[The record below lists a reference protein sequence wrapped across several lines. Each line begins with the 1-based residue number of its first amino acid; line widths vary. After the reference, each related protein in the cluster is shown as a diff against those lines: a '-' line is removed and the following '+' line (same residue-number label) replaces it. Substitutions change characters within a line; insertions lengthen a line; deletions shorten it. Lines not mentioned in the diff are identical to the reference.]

1 MARLPRLNLPDIP
14 QHVVQRGNNR
24 QVCFFAEQDYC
35 VYLQIN
41 NSDPIDFSFKMMNI
55 KGVVQKIVLKVL
67 S

>member
-41 NSDPIDFSFKMMNI
+41 NSDPIDSI
-55 KGVVQKIVLKVL
+55 DTG
-67 S
+67 